1 VLGVAKRGIL
11 VVLEKSYAAITL
23 VLHVSG
29 QFQASGLFGGERAE
43 ADALHLAGDFEL
55 DL

>member
-1 VLGVAKRGIL
+1 MS
-11 VVLEKSYAAITL
+11 VVLEKAYTPVTL
-23 VLHVSG
+23 VLDVSG
-29 QFQASGLFGGERAE
+29 QFQTSGLFGGERAE

>member
-1 VLGVAKRGIL
+1 MS
-11 VVLEKSYAAITL
+11 VVLEKSYTPIAL

-29 QFQASGLFGGERAE
+29 QFQALGLFGGERTE